1 MQEKR
6 TTYQS
11 ASDEQLVAYMQQGD
25 QGGFDELY
33 HRYATAL
40 HRYFCRMLKKDSEK
54 SADFVHDLFAK
65 LIKDPTYFDVS
76 RTFKTWMY
84 AVANNMCKNE
94 YRKWEV
100 RKDML
105 QGVDEH
111 KSVQDV
117 DSNVVKQVQEVMF
130 RERFESGMDRL
141 DPKHRE
147 VFHLR
152 HIEGLSVREV
162 SELLEISE
170 GTVKSRLFYAV
181 KYLAAELNEYN
192 PQVHRS

>member
-1 MQEKR
+1 MHDQRK
-6 TTYQS
+6 TYQL

-25 QGGFDELY
+25 QSGFDELY
-33 HRYATAL
+33 QRYATSL
-40 HRYFCRMLKKDSEK
+40 HRYFCRMLKKDREK

-65 LIKDPTYFDVS
+65 LIKDPTYFDVN
-76 RTFKTWMY
+76 RTFKTWMF

-100 RKDML
+100 RKDMV
-105 QGVDEH
+105 QGGEDH
-111 KSVQDV
+111 KGVEDKQAG
-117 DSNVVKQVQEVMF
+117 VVGQVHDALF
-130 RERFESGMDRL
+130 RERFESGMDQL

-162 SELLEISE
+162 AELLEISE
-170 GTVKSRLFYAV
+170 GTVKSRLFYAI